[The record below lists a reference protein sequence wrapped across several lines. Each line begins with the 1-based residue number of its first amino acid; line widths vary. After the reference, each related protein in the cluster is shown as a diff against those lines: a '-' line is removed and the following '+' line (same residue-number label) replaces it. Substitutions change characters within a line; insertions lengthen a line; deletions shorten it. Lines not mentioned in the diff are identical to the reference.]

1 MESNDRTV
9 QGPLLS
15 IVDDDA
21 SSRNS
26 ARRLARLLG
35 FQAEAFASA
44 QEFLNSGHVGNTACL
59 ILDLRLPGMGG
70 LELQRFLSVSGH
82 RIPIVFVSGHA
93 SEDEQRRAMQAGAA
107 DFLCKPVSQEAL
119 ASAIQR
125 CCGASPETQ
134 DG

>member
-1 MESNDRTV
+1 
-9 QGPLLS
+9 
-15 IVDDDA
+15 VDDDA

-82 RIPIVFVSGHA
+82 RIPIVFISGHA
-93 SEDEQRRAMQAGAA
+93 SEDEQKRALQAGAA
-107 DFLCKPVSQEAL
+107 DFLWKPVSQEAL
-119 ASAIQR
+119 ASALQR
-125 CCGASPETQ
+125 CCGASPETS